1 MPASES
7 TVPLKPSQKADSA
20 SCPSWQDIS
29 HDQFSG
35 TGDGGPPVGMTD
47 EPAPASQPASQPAA
61 AGRRRVIRALPR
73 SVAITVLVLVFG
85 SLLVVAAYVSSGF
98 TPDAIHENGDK
109 NEVAPTI
116 HEGGAI
122 INTTGDSL
130 ESYGLPEKTIA
141 LTFDDGPDPRW
152 TREVLDV
159 LRQHRAKATFFVI
172 GTQVLRHPNLTRQI
186 ATSGHELG
194 LHTFTHP
201 DLATIPAWR
210 RRMEYSQ
217 SQMAIA
223 NAAGVKSSLLR
234 LPYSSTA
241 SAIDNEDWTVVRE
254 AGRLGYLVVADDTDS
269 EDWAKPGVEQIVRNM
284 MPVGDQGAIV
294 LLHDAGGDRGQTVAA
309 LDRFIPAMQAR
320 GYRFTT
326 VTEGL
331 NLALAKKGVAPAR
344 QGVVMNPAASLR
356 DQRQGGSLAW
366 AVRIAEGTIKVLTVL
381 FVVVGLVTLGRTLL
395 IFVVAHR
402 HARRRHGAYHS
413 WGSPVTEPVSVI
425 VPAYNEKEG
434 IAKAVRSLAN
444 GDYPEIEVIVV
455 DDGSTDGTADI
466 VDGLGLPNVRLVRK
480 PNAGK
485 SSALNT
491 GVMLAKHDLIVMV
504 DADTIF
510 EPDSVRHL
518 VQPMA
523 DPAVGAVAGNVQVGN
538 QTNLIARFQH
548 IEYVVGFNLDR
559 RFQDELQCMPT
570 VPGAIGAFR
579 REALSQVGGISDDTL
594 AEDTDVTMALCRA
607 GWKVVYEEKAR
618 AWTEAP
624 TVLSQ
629 LWRQRYRWSYG
640 IMQAIWKHRR
650 ALLERGPSGRFGR
663 RCLPLMV
670 TFGVLL
676 PLLGPVVDVLTV
688 YGLFFLDRAQ
698 VIGAWLVM
706 LLAQMMTAFVAF
718 RLGRESLRPLIIL
731 PLQQFAYR
739 QVMYLVLLQSMFTAL
754 AGIRLRWQKLFRTG
768 EAAIPTQPSRRGA

>member
-1 MPASES
+1 MRS
-7 TVPLKPSQKADSA
+7 
-20 SCPSWQDIS
+20 
-29 HDQFSG
+29 
-35 TGDGGPPVGMTD
+35 
-47 EPAPASQPASQPAA
+47 
-61 AGRRRVIRALPR
+61 LPR
-73 SVAITVLVLVFG
+73 SVVISVFVFVFV

-98 TPDAIHENGDK
+98 TPDAVHDNGDQ
-109 NEVAPTI
+109 NEVATAI

-122 INTTGDSL
+122 INTTGGQL
-130 ESYGLPEKTIA
+130 ESYELPEKTIA
-141 LTFDDGPDPRW
+141 LTFDDGPDPWW
-152 TREVLDV
+152 TRRVLDV
-159 LRQHRAKATFFVI
+159 LQRHQAKATFFVV
-172 GTQVLRHPNLTRQI
+172 GAQVLRQPNLTRQI
-186 ATSGHELG
+186 TASGHELG

-201 DLATIPAWR
+201 DLATIPGWR

-217 SQMAIA
+217 NQMAIA
-223 NAAGVKSSLLR
+223 HATGVQTSLLR

-241 SAIDNEDWTVVRE
+241 SAIDNADWPVVRE
-254 AGRLGYLVVADDTDS
+254 AGQLGYLVVAVDTDS
-269 EDWAKPGVEQIVRNM
+269 RDWAKPGVEQIVRHM
-284 MPVGDQGAIV
+284 TPEGDRGAIV

-309 LDRFIPAMQAR
+309 LERFVPAMRAR

-326 VTEGL
+326 VSEGL
-331 NLALAKKGVAPAR
+331 NLALAKKGVVPA
-344 QGVVMNPAASLR
+344 QHGGVVNGAASKR
-356 DQRQGGSLAW
+356 DQWQGESLMW
-366 AVRIAEGTIKVLTVL
+366 AVRIAEGTIKVLAVL
-381 FVVVGLVTLGRTLL
+381 FVVVGLLTLARTLL
-395 IFVVAHR
+395 LFVLARR
-402 HARRRHGAYHS
+402 HARRRQAVYHS

-434 IAKAVRSLAN
+434 IAAAVRSLAT

-466 VDGLGLPNVRLVRK
+466 VDGLGLPNVRLIRK

-485 SSALNT
+485 SNALNT
-491 GVMLAKHDLIVMV
+491 GVMLAKHDLMVMV

-510 EPDSVRHL
+510 EPDSIRHL

-538 QTNLIARFQH
+538 QSSLIARFQH
-548 IEYVVGFNLDR
+548 IEYVAGFNLDR

-579 REALSQVGGISDDTL
+579 REALAQVGGISDDTL

-607 GWKVVYEEKAR
+607 GWKVVYQEKAR

-624 TVLSQ
+624 TTLSQ

-650 ALLERGPSGRFGR
+650 ALLERGSSGRFGR
-663 RCLPLMV
+663 RCLPHMAA
-670 TFGVLL
+670 FGVLL

-688 YGLFFLDRAQ
+688 YGVFFLDRAQ

-706 LLAQMMTAFVAF
+706 LLAQMTTAFVAF
-718 RLGRESLRPLIIL
+718 RLGRESLRPLVIL
-731 PLQQFAYR
+731 PLQQFVYR
-739 QVMYLVLLQSMFTAL
+739 QVMYLVLIQSTFTAL
-754 AGIRLRWQKLFRTG
+754 AGVRLRWQKLFRTG
-768 EAAIPTQPSRRGA
+768 EAAIPNQPSRKGA